1 MHVKVWRQFQGD
13 EARTLK
19 IFQGIYYIN
28 TGRKDYQINKIKPNE
43 EFQQP
48 HERKHVL
55 RMMWNQSTV
64 LFRDYRRSIILISMI
79 QFGMYFVCNG
89 MLLFFP
95 DIINQTAL
103 YLETSTNEVTL
114 CEIVEHTIE
123 MKRKHIDVTGKSCVE
138 ELDISAYY
146 YALILEACY
155 TGGFFIVS
163 ILVNCVGR
171 LAIFSF
177 VLFSTGICGFL
188 IVWISN
194 TTTATYL
201 YVWLLSCG
209 VTVILLNSV
218 TYDLFP
224 TNLRGLAMSVS
235 LMFGRLASLVGGNIA
250 GLLLEKHCSALYIVS
265 GMILVFSGILTFF
278 IPNIRNKK

>member
-1 MHVKVWRQFQGD
+1 
-13 EARTLK
+13 
-19 IFQGIYYIN
+19 
-28 TGRKDYQINKIKPNE
+28 
-43 EFQQP
+43 
-48 HERKHVL
+48 
-55 RMMWNQSTV
+55 
-64 LFRDYRRSIILISMI
+64 
-79 QFGMYFVCNG
+79 MYFVCNG

-123 MKRKHIDVTGKSCVE
+123 MKRNISHIDVTGKSCVE

-194 TTTATYL
+194 TTIATYL